1 MEMANKNGA
10 PRAAHTQL
18 NMDAV
23 EAWLIANPG
32 PHTVVGIRKG
42 TGILTPEHHAN
53 TALANLRAEGK
64 VQKNIRNMWSASQAV
79 IIAEPPP
86 PPPAGPVF
94 SAVGRVTGCDLPPP
108 DGRRGAVRV
117 SVDGAELYLEV
128 PGDPAAMLGRRVE
141 LSIF

>member
-1 MEMANKNGA
+1 MANKNGA

-32 PHTVVGIRKG
+32 SHTVVGIRKG

-64 VQKNIRNMWSASQAV
+64 VQKDSRNMWSASQAV

-86 PPPAGPVF
+86 ASARWPCLFSRGP
-94 SAVGRVTGCDLPPP
+94 RDRL
-108 DGRRGAVRV
+108 
-117 SVDGAELYLEV
+117 
-128 PGDPAAMLGRRVE
+128 
-141 LSIF
+141 